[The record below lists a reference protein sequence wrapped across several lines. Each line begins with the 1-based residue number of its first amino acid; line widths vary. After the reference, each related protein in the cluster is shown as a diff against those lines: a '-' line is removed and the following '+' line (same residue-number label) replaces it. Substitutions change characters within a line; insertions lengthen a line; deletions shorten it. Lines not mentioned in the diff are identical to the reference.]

1 MKALSLKLGIV
12 LFASSLGWTPANAET
27 CTQRKQLCLSSPTC
41 TTEYCQKVWCHS
53 TWERCM
59 KTGFWSG
66 PRISRPVD
74 KR

>member
-1 MKALSLKLGIV
+1 MRTFAIV
-12 LFASSLGWTPANAET
+12 LFATLLGWTAANAET
-27 CTQRKQLCLSSPTC
+27 CTQRKKLCLSSPTC

-53 TWERCM
+53 KWEQCI

-66 PRISRPVD
+66 PYISRPVD